1 MRFIVHLLVI
11 LIWLVNQNSA
21 TAQDIRFMRSY
32 YADDF
37 RDWIFFDADDLEIGN
52 LRARFQLKEDYSQWD
67 FRVGELSG
75 FILQRWNGKAN
86 EWEIRSGNT
95 FITVTATW
103 PGQFDSWR
111 ITAKDKVYYLNRD
124 RDPQDFTWDLN
135 LDQKNLCRIYNLYF
149 RDPRDWEIEK
159 FVETMDPA
167 LEMTALF
174 LVGFYSVKE

>member
-1 MRFIVHLLVI
+1 MRSVLGSLLFILGTFSNIQL
-11 LIWLVNQNSA
+11 A
-21 TAQDIRFMRSY
+21 AQDIHFMRSY

-37 RDWIFFDADDLEIGN
+37 RDWIFFDADDQEIGS

-67 FRVGELSG
+67 FRLGEFSG
-75 FILQRWNGKAN
+75 FILQRWNGRAN

-111 ITAKDKVYYLNRD
+111 ITSKDQVYYLIRD
-124 RDPQDFTWDLN
+124 RDPQDFTWQLS
-135 LDQKNLCRIYNLYF
+135 LDQKTICRIYNLYF

-159 FVETMDPA
+159 FAEKIDPA

-174 LVGFYSVKE
+174 LVGFYSVKN